1 MPFDDEL
8 KFEKEVVK
16 SLITYK
22 WEPEVLKYKTEE
34 ELIDNWARILFDNN
48 RSIDRL
54 GDYPLTKGEMA
65 QIMEQISAL
74 RTPIKL
80 NGFIN
85 GKSVIIKRDNPDD
98 VAHFGKNVSLKIY
111 DRMEIAAGSSR
122 YQIVEQP
129 VFKTPHPLANNRRGD
144 LMLLIN
150 GMPVIHIELKKSN
163 VPVSQACAQI
173 KKYASEGVFT
183 GLFSLVQVFVAMT
196 PEETVYFANP
206 GPDGRFNPS
215 FYFHWEDAN
224 NVVVS
229 DWRRIISNLL
239 FIPMA
244 HELIGFYTVADDT
257 DGVLKV
263 MRSYQYYAASRISDT
278 AHQHHW
284 DMPNQRGGYIW
295 HTTGSGKTM
304 TSFKS
309 AQLIASSQDAD
320 KVVFL
325 MDRIELGTQ
334 SLLEYRGFASQDEPV
349 QATEN
354 TAILLAKLKSSDP
367 SDTLIVT
374 SIQKMSRIK
383 EDGVFND
390 NDIAKINRKR
400 IVFIIDECHRSTF
413 GDMLHDIKVTYP
425 NALFFGFSGTPIFD
439 ENNHVDSTTADVFGN
454 ELHRYSIAD
463 GIRDHNV
470 LGFDP
475 YKVSTYSDADLRQ
488 AVALHQAKS
497 STVEEAMSNPAK
509 KGVFLHWMD
518 SSAVPMAGYFDD
530 NGEYLKGIEDYVPNA
545 QYFCR
550 DPETGKDTM
559 PHHSM
564 VVDNIIQRWPIR
576 SVGGKFH
583 AILATSSI
591 IEAIDY
597 YRLFKEKAPNL
608 HVFCQFD
615 PNIDNSEDMSTSE
628 KEQCLLSM
636 LEEYNAKYGMTFTMA
651 TFDEYKKD
659 VSRRLAHKKPYSMI
673 ASNHSEQI
681 DILIVVDQMLTGFD
695 SKWVNTLYLDKM
707 LKSQNVVQA
716 FSRTNRIF
724 DTNEKPH
731 GIVCWFRRVHT
742 MEREI
747 NHAFE
752 LYSGNRPYGVFVDKL
767 EKNVHELNEIYTKIR
782 DLFINAGL
790 SDFSKLP
797 EDAGAKKMF
806 AKLFN
811 EFNKRLQ
818 AAKIQGFDWK
828 EIRPLLEGEDPTGR
842 IIVDFDEEDFL
853 SLVQRYKELG
863 HEGGEGEEQI
873 PYDIDGYITEINT
886 AAIDAT
892 YMNTRFEKY
901 IKALQIDGESAE
913 VVELALKELAQS
925 FALLSQEDQRFA
937 SVFLHDIQTG
947 NVIVEEGKSLTDY
960 IAEYKAKAR
969 NDQIHRCAEVF
980 GLDEELLR
988 DFSKTVVNEANIN
1001 EFNRFDRLV
1010 DSADMGKAR
1019 KYLEEMEGR
1028 PIPTFKV
1035 RMKLSA
1041 LLRKFI
1047 ILGGF
1052 DL

>member
-8 KFEKEVVK
+8 KFEKEVVET
-16 SLITYK
+16 LIKHK
-22 WEPEVLKYKTEE
+22 WEPQVLKYKTEE
-34 ELIDNWARILFDNN
+34 ELIDNWAEILYENN

-54 GDYPLTKGEMA
+54 GDYRLTKGEMQ
-65 QIMEQISAL
+65 QIIEQIKAL
-74 RTPIKL
+74 RTPVKL

-85 GKSVIIKRDNPDD
+85 GKSVIIKRDNPEDI
-98 VAHFGKNVSLKIY
+98 AHFGKNVSLKIY
-111 DRMEIAAGSSR
+111 DRLEIAAGQSR
-122 YQIVEQP
+122 YQIAEQP
-129 VFKTPHPLANNRRGD
+129 VFSTAHPLANQRRGD
-144 LMLLIN
+144 LLLLIN

-163 VPVSQACAQI
+163 VPVSQACGQI
-173 KKYASEGVFT
+173 KKYAQEGVFS

-206 GPDGRFNPS
+206 GPDGKFNPS
-215 FYFHWEDAN
+215 FYFHWADFN
-224 NVVVS
+224 NVVIN
-229 DWRRIISNLL
+229 DWKRIIQNLL

-309 AQLIASSQDAD
+309 AQLIAASQDAD

-334 SLLEYRGFASQDEPV
+334 SLLEYRGFANQDEPV

-354 TAILLAKLKSSDP
+354 TAVLLSKLKSNDP

-383 EDGVFND
+383 EDGAFND
-390 NDIAKINRKR
+390 NDIAKINLKR

-413 GDMLHDIKVTYP
+413 GDMLNNIKSTYP

-439 ENNHVDSTTADVFGN
+439 ENNRIDSTTADVFGD

-463 GIRDHNV
+463 GIRDKNV

-475 YKVSTYSDADLRQ
+475 TMVSTYDDTDLRQ
-488 AVALHQAKS
+488 AVALHQAKAA
-497 STVEEAMSNPAK
+497 TVEEAMADQQK
-509 KGVFLHWMD
+509 KEVFLKWMD
-518 SSAVPMAGYFDD
+518 SSKVPMAGCTDED
-530 NGEYLKGIEDYVPNA
+530 GEEIKGIEDYVPNS
-545 QYFCR
+545 QYENE
-550 DPETGKDTM
+550 DK
-559 PHHSM
+559 PHHQK
-564 VVDNIIQRWPIR
+564 VLDNILQRWQIR

-583 AILATSSI
+583 AIFAVSSI
-591 IEAIDY
+591 KEAIAY
-597 YRLFKEKAPNL
+597 YGLFHKQAPELN
-608 HVFCQFD
+608 VYCQFD
-615 PNIDNSEDMSTSE
+615 PTIDNSGEVDTENKEKALLEMLWDYNQKYDTSF
-628 KEQCLLSM
+628 S
-636 LEEYNAKYGMTFTMA
+636 MA

-659 VSRRLAHKKPYSMI
+659 VARRLAHKKPYSLI
-673 ASNHSEQI
+673 ANNHDEQI

-707 LKSQNVVQA
+707 LRAQNIVQA

-731 GIVCWFRRVHT
+731 GTVCWYRKVHT
-742 MEREI
+742 MAREVEA
-747 NHAFE
+747 AFK
-752 LYSGNRPYGVFVDKL
+752 LYSGNRPFGVFVDKL
-767 EKNVHELNEIYTKIR
+767 DKNVAALNEIFRKIK
-782 DLFINAGL
+782 DLFTVSGTT
-790 SDFSKLP
+790 DFSSLP
-797 EDAGAKKMF
+797 EDPSAKKMF

-811 EFNKRLQ
+811 EFNRRLQ

-828 EIRPLLEGEDPTGR
+828 DIKPLLENESLEGV
-842 IIVDFDEEDFL
+842 ILVDFSETDFL
-853 SLVQRYKELG
+853 SLVQRYKEL
-863 HEGGEGEEQI
+863 ERNQSGEGNDDV
-873 PYDIDGYITEINT
+873 PYDIDGHITEINT
-886 AAIDAT
+886 AAIDSE
-892 YMNTRFEKY
+892 YMNSRFKKY
-901 IKALQIDGESAE
+901 IKVLQIDGESQE
-913 VVELALKELAQS
+913 VVEKALEELSQT
-925 FALLSQEDQRFA
+925 FAMLSQEDQRFA
-937 SVFLHDIQTG
+937 KVFLHDIQTG
-947 NVIVEEGKSLTDY
+947 NVIVEENRSLTDY

-980 GLDEELLR
+980 GLNEELLR
-988 DFSKTVVNEANIN
+988 EFSKTIVTDANIN
-1001 EFNRFDRLV
+1001 EFNRFDQLV
-1010 DSADMGKAR
+1010 NSADLTKA
-1019 KYLEEMEGR
+1019 KIYLEEFEGIT
-1028 PIPTFKV
+1028 IPRHKV
-1035 RMKLSA
+1035 RMKLSS
-1041 LLRKFI
+1041 LLKRFVL
-1047 ILGGF
+1047 LGGF